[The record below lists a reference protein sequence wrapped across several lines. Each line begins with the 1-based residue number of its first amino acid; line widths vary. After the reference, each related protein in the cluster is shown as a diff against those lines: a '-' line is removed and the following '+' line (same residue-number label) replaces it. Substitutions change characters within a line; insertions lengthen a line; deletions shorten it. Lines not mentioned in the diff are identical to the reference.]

1 VRATATVLGIFTL
14 AGAVVV
20 LAQPGRSVGAP
31 ETFTAKANVVGPGG
45 AAAATLQIIVK
56 RYTPD
61 PDRTAV
67 EGALKS
73 GGYPAF
79 LSALRRAPDVGYVE
93 HGPNQFAIRY
103 ARETKTP
110 KGRTIVVVTDKPVV
124 FVGGAAPNAKPRAG
138 FEVAVLRF
146 DVDDVGLGEG
156 QMAGAARVKPG
167 PDGGVVLDDY
177 AEEPIKLVTVTRK
190 LS

>member
-1 VRATATVLGIFTL
+1 VFGLVILSGVSAP
-14 AGAVVV
+14 
-20 LAQPGRSVGAP
+20 AQPGRSLGAP

-45 AAAATLQIIVK
+45 AAAATLQIVLK

-67 EGALKS
+67 EAALKS

-93 HGPNQFAIRY
+93 LGPNQFAIRY

-110 KGRTIVVVTDKPVV
+110 KGRTIVVVTEKPVAY
-124 FVGGAAPNAKPRAG
+124 VGGAAPDAKPRAG

-146 DVDDVGLGEG
+146 EVDDIGLGHG
-156 QMAGAARVKPG
+156 SMAGAARVKPG
-167 PDGGVVLDDY
+167 GDGSVVLDDY